1 MFVKVSV
8 AQIRTKGWN
17 FSLNFVSLEMAFTIF
32 ILSTNKYV
40 FIPLRDM
47 CTW

>member
-1 MFVKVSV
+1 MFVKFSV

-32 ILSTNKYV
+32 NLRTKKYV
-40 FIPLRDM
+40 FIPLHGM
-47 CTW
+47 CT